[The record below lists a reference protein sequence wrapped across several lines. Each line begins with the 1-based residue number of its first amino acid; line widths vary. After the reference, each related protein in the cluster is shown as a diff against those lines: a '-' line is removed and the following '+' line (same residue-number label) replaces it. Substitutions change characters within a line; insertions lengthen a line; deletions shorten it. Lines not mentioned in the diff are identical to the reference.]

1 MFKTHYLSLVILLL
15 AALLVAGC
23 AGTPAPQA
31 PAQTEAPP
39 PAATEAAEP
48 TAAEETEAAAT
59 EPAEPA
65 ATEAPATEPAEPAA
79 TEAPAAAAEAA
90 VARIGWGGS
99 PDTLNPGTAI
109 LTESYLVFEAV
120 YDSMFELKLDGTFE
134 PGLAESWEISDDGK
148 VWTFKIHQGVKWHD
162 GEPLTAGDIAFT
174 YNFYQSHE
182 DFPYMPVY
190 TTFFESVEA
199 PDDQTLVI
207 TLSEPISNMESQLV
221 YMFVLPEHIW
231 SQYDDPTAAVEF
243 ENLEM
248 IGSGPFRMVD
258 YRQGEF
264 VHLAAVKDHFRTPP
278 KVDEVVFQTFDNQ
291 DALVQA
297 LITGQVDMINEMP
310 NTAVPTLRNAENIQL
325 VTGSPLSPSI
335 ADIIPNQVAPE
346 NCPAEDGVCSG
357 HPALRDRNVR
367 LALAHATDKQSIID
381 VVLLGL
387 GTPGLTLIP
396 DGLGV
401 WYNDTI
407 QDYPFDIDE
416 ANRILDEAGYAD
428 TDGDGV
434 REMPDGTNP
443 LSFRLYWANDS
454 VNYPRV
460 AEILADTWGQI
471 GVELQPQALDP
482 DALTSVCCPT
492 FDYDVLIWG
501 WGSDPDP
508 GFLLSVHLT
517 DEIPTGNSETGYAN
531 PEYDDLYVQQATE
544 LDPEQRRE
552 IVWQMQEILHDD
564 VVYIVPYY
572 EQNVQAYRTD
582 RFTGWIIDQPKVEL
596 ADVTSLTVIEPVE

>member
-1 MFKTHYLSLVILLL
+1 MRYQKCLPIFFLLVF
-15 AALLVAGC
+15 ALLIAAC
-23 AGTPAPQA
+23 AGAPTPQA
-31 PAQTEAPP
+31 PAQTEAAQ
-39 PAATEAAEP
+39 PAATEEAGPAP
-48 TAAEETEAAAT
+48 TAAPAETK
-59 EPAEPA
+59 EPA
-65 ATEAPATEPAEPAA
+65 
-79 TEAPAAAAEAA
+79 
-90 VARIGWGGS
+90 VVRIGWGGS
-99 PDTLNPGTAI
+99 PDTLNPGTA
-109 LTESYLVFEAV
+109 LLVEAYSIFELV

-134 PGLAESWEISDDGK
+134 PGLAESWVVSDDGK
-148 VWTFKIHQGVKWHD
+148 VWTFKIHQGVTFHD
-162 GEPLTAGDIAFT
+162 GTPLTAGDIAFT
-174 YNFYQSHE
+174 YKFYQSHQ

-190 TTFFESVEA
+190 TTYFESVEA
-199 PDDQTLVI
+199 PDDSTLVI
-207 TLSEPISNMESQLV
+207 NLTEPVPNMESQLF
-221 YMFVLPEHIW
+221 YMFILPEHIW

-248 IGSGPFRMVD
+248 IGSGPFKLVE
-258 YRQGEF
+258 YKQGEF
-264 VHLAAVKDHFRTPP
+264 VHLAAVKDHFRAPP
-278 KVDEVVFQTFDNQ
+278 KVDQVVFQTFDNQ

-297 LITGQVDMINEMP
+297 LVTGQVDMITEMP
-310 NTAVPTLRNAENIQL
+310 NTAVASLRNAENIQL
-325 VTGSPLSPSI
+325 VTGAPLAPDI
-335 ADIIPNQVAPE
+335 ADIILNQVAPDK
-346 NCPAEDGVCSG
+346 CPTEEGGVCSG

-367 LALAHATDKQSIID
+367 LALAHATDKQRIID

-396 DGLGV
+396 DGLGM

-407 QDYPFDIDE
+407 QDYAFDIDE

-443 LSFRLYWANDS
+443 LNFRLYWPNDS

-460 AEILADTWGQI
+460 AELLAETWRQV
-471 GVELQPQALDP
+471 GVQVQPQALDP

-517 DEIPTGNSETGYAN
+517 EEIPTGNSESGYSN
-531 PEYDDLYVQQATE
+531 PEFDELYVQQATQ
-544 LDPEQRRE
+544 LDTEKRRE
-552 IVWQMQEILHDD
+552 TIWKMQEILHRD

-572 EQNVQAYRTD
+572 AQEVQAYRTD
-582 RFTGWIIDQPKVEL
+582 RFTGWITDQPKVTL
-596 ADVTSLTVIEPVE
+596 QDVTSLTVIEPAE

>member
-1 MFKTHYLSLVILLL
+1 MRYQKCLPIFFLLVF
-15 AALLVAGC
+15 ALLIAAC
-23 AGTPAPQA
+23 AGAPTPQT
-31 PAQTEAPP
+31 PAQTEAAQ
-39 PAATEAAEP
+39 PAATEEAGPAP
-48 TAAEETEAAAT
+48 TAA
-59 EPAEPA
+59 PAE
-65 ATEAPATEPAEPAA
+65 TKEP
-79 TEAPAAAAEAA
+79 
-90 VARIGWGGS
+90 VVLRIGWGGS
-99 PDTLNPGTAI
+99 PDTLNPGTA
-109 LTESYLVFEAV
+109 LLVEAYSIFELV

-134 PGLAESWEISDDGK
+134 PGLAESWVVSDDGK
-148 VWTFKIHQGVKWHD
+148 VWTFKIHQGVTFHD
-162 GEPLTAGDIAFT
+162 GTPLTAGDIAFT
-174 YNFYQSHE
+174 YKFYQSHE

-190 TTFFESVEA
+190 TTYFESVEA
-199 PDDQTLVI
+199 PDDSTLVI
-207 TLSEPISNMESQLV
+207 NLTEPVPNMESQLF
-221 YMFVLPEHIW
+221 YMFILPEHIW

-248 IGSGPFRMVD
+248 IGSGPFKLVE
-258 YRQGEF
+258 YKQGEF

-278 KVDEVVFQTFDNQ
+278 KIDQVVFQTFDNQ

-297 LITGQVDMINEMP
+297 LVTGQVDMITEMP
-310 NTAVPTLRNAENIQL
+310 NTAVATLRNAENIQL
-325 VTGSPLSPSI
+325 VTGAPLAPDI
-335 ADIIPNQVAPE
+335 ADIILNQVAPDK
-346 NCPAEDGVCSG
+346 CPTEEGGVCSG

-367 LALAHATDKQSIID
+367 LALAHATDKQRIID

-396 DGLGV
+396 DGLGM

-407 QDYPFDIDE
+407 QDYAFDIDE

-443 LSFRLYWANDS
+443 LNFRLYWPNDS

-460 AEILADTWGQI
+460 AELLAETWRQV
-471 GVELQPQALDP
+471 GVQVQPQALDP

-517 DEIPTGNSETGYAN
+517 EEIPTGNSESGYSN
-531 PEYDDLYVQQATE
+531 PEFDELYVQQATQ
-544 LDPEQRRE
+544 LDTEKRRE
-552 IVWQMQEILHDD
+552 TIWKMQEILHRD

-572 EQNVQAYRTD
+572 AQEVQAYRTD
-582 RFTGWIIDQPKVEL
+582 RFTGWITDQPKVTL
-596 ADVTSLTVIEPVE
+596 QDVTSLTVIEPVE